1 MKLNKT
7 KKPNDIQESNKLDQ
21 QRILNLKISNDNFSN
36 LHNNKRKHE
45 KEREHFPGPT
55 RQYNISEFKS
65 KSKH

>member
-1 MKLNKT
+1 MTVRLGHLGGRQSNHIRNKRLRRSL
-7 KKPNDIQESNKLDQ
+7 E
-21 QRILNLKISNDNFSN
+21 ISNDNFSN

>member
-1 MKLNKT
+1 MTIRLGHLGR
-7 KKPNDIQESNKLDQ
+7 QSNHIRNERL
-21 QRILNLKISNDNFSN
+21 RISLEISNDNFSN